1 MGGAGGDGTSGG
13 DGGGM
18 GGSDDLPLPPALQS
32 FLNRLPPHTGQEPDI
47 DQYLRRFKNL
57 VLPPRPIAETEGD
70 GDMLLVGGKRGAP
83 GDWLNS
89 GGVDE
94 GDGIDYEENDHH
106 TSRDDVFRQRQR
118 ARLQ

>member
-1 MGGAGGDGTSGG
+1 MPVSFTPSPPLISNCRSGAVAEGVKSGEVELTAV
-13 DGGGM
+13 GM

-70 GDMLLVGGKRGAP
+70 GDMLLVGVERC
-83 GDWLNS
+83 
-89 GGVDE
+89 
-94 GDGIDYEENDHH
+94 
-106 TSRDDVFRQRQR
+106 TR
-118 ARLQ
+118 

>member
-1 MGGAGGDGTSGG
+1 M
-13 DGGGM
+13 
-18 GGSDDLPLPPALQS
+18 
-32 FLNRLPPHTGQEPDI
+32 
-47 DQYLRRFKNL
+47 
-57 VLPPRPIAETEGD
+57 ETEGD